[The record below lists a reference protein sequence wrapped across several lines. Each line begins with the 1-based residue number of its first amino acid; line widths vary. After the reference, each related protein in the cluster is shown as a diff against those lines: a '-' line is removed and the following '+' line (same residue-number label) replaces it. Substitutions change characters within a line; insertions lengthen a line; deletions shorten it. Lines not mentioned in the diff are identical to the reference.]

1 MKPYT
6 GKVLWVD
13 LTHGTWTEQTI
24 PDDLYR
30 KFLGGS
36 GLGAWLLY
44 HAIPAGADALG
55 PENVLGFLPGLLTG
69 SGSLFTGRWMAVG
82 KSPLTGG
89 WGEAN
94 CGGTLA
100 LAIKQ
105 CGYDGI
111 FFKGQSAR
119 PVYLL
124 IDHHGP
130 NLLEA
135 EHLWG
140 KDVVETESWLLQA
153 HRGKKHPAA
162 AVIGPAAEHLSL
174 ISGIVN
180 DGGRLA
186 ARSGLGAV
194 MGSKRLKAV
203 VLAGARRVG
212 AHNPLKIRLLSIQC
226 SREIQFSARF
236 LSTNLLSTA
245 GNLLSKLPVNFTQP
259 GIFLAGILSKWGTIG
274 SFPYSTGTGDTPRQS

>member
-55 PENVLGFLPGLLTG
+55 PAIVLGCLPGLRTG
-69 SGSLFTGRWMAVG
+69 SGSRFTGRWMAVG

-111 FFKGQSAR
+111 FS
-119 PVYLL
+119 
-124 IDHHGP
+124 
-130 NLLEA
+130 
-135 EHLWG
+135 
-140 KDVVETESWLLQA
+140 
-153 HRGKKHPAA
+153 RGKVPA
-162 AVIGPAAEHLSL
+162 
-174 ISGIVN
+174 
-180 DGGRLA
+180 R
-186 ARSGLGAV
+186 
-194 MGSKRLKAV
+194 
-203 VLAGARRVG
+203 
-212 AHNPLKIRLLSIQC
+212 C
-226 SREIQFSARF
+226 
-236 LSTNLLSTA
+236 T
-245 GNLLSKLPVNFTQP
+245 
-259 GIFLAGILSKWGTIG
+259 
-274 SFPYSTGTGDTPRQS
+274 Y